1 MSELLQKHSD
11 KLKGLSKEQKDEQ
24 LALLYEKQEK
34 MRERSREVTKKK
46 KEMNIKRLSID
57 LHESAINEFKELMSS
72 TKNSKSELLLDMMQV
87 YKQVLHN
94 RQQKQ
99 QQQQS
104 QQSQQQ
110 PSQQHQQVQY
120 NPQQKR

>member
-1 MSELLQKHSD
+1 MSELVQKHGE
-11 KLKGLSKEQKDEQ
+11 KLKGLSKDQKDEQ
-24 LALLYEKQEK
+24 LALLYEKQERA
-34 MRERSREVTKKK
+34 REKSRAVTKKK

-57 LHESAINEFKELMSS
+57 LHESAIDEYKELMQS
-72 TKNSKSELLLDMMQV
+72 TKNSKTDLLLDMIQV

-99 QQQQS
+99 QQQQTH
-104 QQSQQQ
+104 QSQQQ
-110 PSQQHQQVQY
+110 SSQQHQQGQY